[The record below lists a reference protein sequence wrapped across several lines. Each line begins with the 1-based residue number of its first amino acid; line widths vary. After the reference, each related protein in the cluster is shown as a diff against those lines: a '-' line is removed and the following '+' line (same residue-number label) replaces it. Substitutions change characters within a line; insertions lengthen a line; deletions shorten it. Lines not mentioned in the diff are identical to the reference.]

1 MFQRLTLEVPEDE
14 SVSVIAM
21 IVSDIKFEKVGQ
33 NLKWTF
39 WILQDEFSYTF
50 RVTFLSDSTKNELKL
65 SKLNQVMGTIVFISR
80 MYRQDSEFQIDL
92 EDDLAVVAMRPNVFQ
107 IDKFL
112 KDRYS
117 LGFSCFK

>member
-117 LGFSCFK
+117 LGFLCFK